1 LQFYQRRAFSN
12 ATAHHVTVL
21 PETVTAPSQLV
32 TKPAQMLNAR
42 HSVVHPEHASRNV
55 TTVTWSAQATL
66 VIVNSGVFP
75 EHAHS
80 SAMPDAA
87 YNYAMMESVLARR
100 QAMTNGFCRDIV
112 WSCLLYFSQRLPF
125 YRAYFLYCFV
135 AKGIVVGDL
144 TPTSN

>member
-1 LQFYQRRAFSN
+1 
-12 ATAHHVTVL
+12 
-21 PETVTAPSQLV
+21 
-32 TKPAQMLNAR
+32 MLNAR
-42 HSVVHPEHASRNV
+42 HSVVHPGHASRNV

-100 QAMTNGFCRDIV
+100 QVMRNGFCRDII
-112 WSCLLYFSQRLPF
+112 WSYLLYFRNGCHSIVLTSCIVLLQRGL
-125 YRAYFLYCFV
+125 L
-135 AKGIVVGDL
+135 
-144 TPTSN
+144 